1 MGALGVGRA
10 EHGGLW
16 EHHFG
21 VRDGFLLVS
30 SGVGW
35 SEGVQCCVGCG
46 EHRSILSQNYR
57 GMELTIAHKDTESN
71 SKGGGHGALL
81 APCFE
86 NTLIK

>member
-1 MGALGVGRA
+1 MGASGVGRA

-16 EHHFG
+16 EHHLG

-57 GMELTIAHKDTESN
+57 GMELQ
-71 SKGGGHGALL
+71 L
-81 APCFE
+81 
-86 NTLIK
+86 LIKTLKATAKEEDTGLY